1 MCTDCVSDK
10 RFALS
15 PEALSILQFL
25 DGRTGTEEIAARQPQ
40 LGDTAAIADLVEQ
53 LARSKVVTR
62 QADVVWPWT
71 TWMPEGAFFHFGTRA
86 SRFPDDRE
94 QHDRRLREKAVSS
107 PPPAPVKT
115 LAGAATTLPAPI
127 DLGELTNTLRQRRT
141 WRNFSGAKVPLAE
154 IATLLQLTFGVQK
167 WGSVAGQGRVVL
179 KTSPSAG
186 ARHPLEAYLLAA
198 NVKGLA
204 AGVYHYDAARH
215 QLVALKQKMS
225 QRVLSR
231 VLANQDYFADAAAA
245 VVMSA
250 VFARSMWKYPS
261 SRAYRAILIDA
272 GHLGQTFCLA
282 ATALAVGALRCLGAL
297 LLGRIDV
304 VDQLHALSL
313 DEAVE
318 LFDVALVDVYLP
330 QRGGNVAVGD
340 HAFGLSL
347 GDEVLDLL
355 QLLQLG
361 GNHQPACLSSLRITI
376 FIYAPVLVIGR
387 PSALD

>member
-1 MCTDCVSDK
+1 VREPVRRSVSRHHAFYQRSPGLVLHWTGGELVCTDCVSGK

-282 ATALAVGALRCLGAL
+282 ATALGLAPFCTMAFRERDVDE
-297 LLGRIDV
+297 LLGIDGVGESAMYVVGVGSKARAHEHRPGRI
-304 VDQLHALSL
+304 A
-313 DEAVE
+313 
-318 LFDVALVDVYLP
+318 
-330 QRGGNVAVGD
+330 R
-340 HAFGLSL
+340 
-347 GDEVLDLL
+347 
-355 QLLQLG
+355 
-361 GNHQPACLSSLRITI
+361 R
-376 FIYAPVLVIGR
+376 
-387 PSALD
+387 